1 MISKFAKNSDIKM
14 IVEEKQINTTQFRR
28 FLARKGI
35 FSLAY
40 NAKELSNQTYQL
52 FLGSKDI
59 EYIKDVIQTPS
70 NYEKSSLIILNPI
83 EDYESMDEFIDDLN
97 EGIQAYRIKSS
108 KYGIEEIHKDS
119 QGTLHITM
127 SYVRNKRGKNEL
139 IKSQKK
145 NITMKVGKLNN
156 ENKLILDIRQNDN
169 SDLKELD
176 KFIEEINTI
185 DEDSKLFAPEY
196 LAINRLS
203 NRNKIKLY
211 DELIKFNHKNWR
223 LEDITGVDV
232 KKSES
237 LEDDDLEIS
246 TDELTGINTAIFKG
260 DGIRNTGIVKKFERQ
275 GFYFTSMRFKHAFK
289 HNLESFI
296 IDINFKGN
304 ENIKIDIVKIY
315 DNDNNKDI
323 TIVLPKNEQEAIIS
337 QFQQVTYNIYSK
349 LIQEQAEDKQKNNN
363 TEVSMEF

>member
-14 IVEEKQINTTQFRR
+14 LVEEKQINTTQFRR

-35 FSLAY
+35 FSLAS

-52 FLGSKDI
+52 FFGSKDI
-59 EYIKDVIQTPS
+59 EYLKDVIQTSS
-70 NYEKSSLIILNPI
+70 NYEKSSLIILKPT
-83 EDYESMDEFIDDLN
+83 EEYESMDEFIDDLN
-97 EGIQAYRIKSS
+97 EDIQAYRMKES
-108 KYGIEEIHKDS
+108 KYVVEEIHKDS
-119 QGTLHITM
+119 EGCLHITI
-127 SYVRNKRGKNEL
+127 SYVKNKRGKNEL

-145 NITMKVGKLNN
+145 NIAMKVEKLDD

-176 KFIEEINTI
+176 KFIEEINI
-185 DEDSKLFAPEY
+185 MDEDSKLFIPEY

-203 NRNKIKLY
+203 NKNKIKLY
-211 DELIKFNHKNWR
+211 DELIKFSHEIWR

-232 KKSES
+232 KKNES

-260 DGIRNTGIVKKFERQ
+260 DGIRNTGIVKKFEKQ
-275 GFYFTSMRFKHAFK
+275 GFYFTSMKFKYAFK

-315 DNDNNKDI
+315 DKDNDKDI
-323 TIVLPKNEQEAIIS
+323 TIVLPKNEQEEIIRK
-337 QFQQVTYNIYSK
+337 FQQVTYNIYNK
-349 LIQEQAEDKQKNNN
+349 LIQEQVEDRQKSNY
-363 TEVSMEF
+363 EGSMGI